1 MKENRILSADNA
13 KMRSM
18 IALQIRDLEALK
30 DSAVAKSS
38 PQRLMMVE
46 AEIKGLHVRMEKY
59 A

>member
-1 MKENRILSADNA
+1 
-13 KMRSM
+13 M
-18 IALQIRDLEALK
+18 IAIQIRDLEALK

-46 AEIKGLHVRMEKY
+46 AEIKGLYVRMTKY